1 MTRSAWWRL
10 SGLFGRQKRER
21 ELADELESHLQMH
34 AEDIVNAGMNA
45 DQARR
50 RARLELGGVEKTKQA
65 WRERDTVPWIE
76 NLLQD
81 VRFAARQLRL
91 NPGFALTAVLMLTL
105 GIGASVAIFA
115 FVDAALIKP
124 LPYKEPTRLVSPTE
138 TAAIMGRANLS
149 YPDYLDWKRMNKV
162 FISFDVVGGTGFL
175 VNTPSGME
183 PVPAVR
189 MSDGLFRT
197 LGVKPMLGRDFYEG
211 EDLPAAPKTVI
222 LSYDSWMKRFNGS
235 RDAIGKSID
244 LSGTPHT
251 VVGVLPSTFQF
262 ALRGAA
268 EFYVPLHAAG
278 ECDLR
283 RSCHSLIGIA
293 RLRDGITIAMAQA
306 NARGEVGGTHQ
317 HPAGQLQLQ
326 HGLDP
331 FRGQALQR

>member
-1 MTRSAWWRL
+1 
-10 SGLFGRQKRER
+10 
-21 ELADELESHLQMH
+21 
-34 AEDIVNAGMNA
+34 
-45 DQARR
+45 
-50 RARLELGGVEKTKQA
+50 
-65 WRERDTVPWIE
+65 
-76 NLLQD
+76 
-81 VRFAARQLRL
+81 
-91 NPGFALTAVLMLTL
+91 
-105 GIGASVAIFA
+105 
-115 FVDAALIKP
+115 
-124 LPYKEPTRLVSPTE
+124 
-138 TAAIMGRANLS
+138 
-149 YPDYLDWKRMNKV
+149 
-162 FISFDVVGGTGFL
+162 
-175 VNTPSGME
+175 
-183 PVPAVR
+183 
-189 MSDGLFRT
+189 
-197 LGVKPMLGRDFYEG
+197 
-211 EDLPAAPKTVI
+211 
-222 LSYDSWMKRFNGS
+222 MKRFNGS